1 MYSHKQIPPYL
12 AALPQGISV
21 RIIFIKESP
30 NLHRLEN
37 TESTADSTAY
47 SIKVMEIKRPM
58 SNPNS
63 LPFSNGSIFV
73 DSSIDAQ
80 TERAFIE
87 VSGPMDDFI
96 SLEEFA
102 LGSDWEDV
110 LAARWGIPCAT
121 QPEKSHAFVG
131 LKASGLRW
139 VRSILQSVRLKKS
152 EVA

>member
-1 MYSHKQIPPYL
+1 MYLHKQIPPYI

-21 RIIFIKESP
+21 RIISVKESP

-37 TESTADSTAY
+37 TESTAD

-87 VSGPMDDFI
+87 VSGLMDDFI

-121 QPEKSHAFVG
+121 QPEKSYAFVG
-131 LKASGLRW
+131 LKALGLRW
-139 VRSILQSVRLKKS
+139 DRSILQSVR
-152 EVA
+152 